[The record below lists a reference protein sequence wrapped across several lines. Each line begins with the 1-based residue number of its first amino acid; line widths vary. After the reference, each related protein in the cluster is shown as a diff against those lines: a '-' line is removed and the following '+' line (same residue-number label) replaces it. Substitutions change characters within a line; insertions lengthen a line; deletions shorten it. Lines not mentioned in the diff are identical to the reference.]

1 MLSRRR
7 VLLASTAL
15 LGPPWTALAAASASV
30 LQLRVEY
37 TATSLIGP
45 DERAVRGHLWR
56 TRTALRHDGKQQS
69 RSLTVIARLDRNLCW
84 LVMAE
89 PRIAIETDLS
99 ALDLPLEVLNGDG
112 GMRQVREGREQVN
125 GLDTVRVR
133 VEHRA
138 GSGSSFTGH
147 VWATDQGVVAR
158 IAGEGAS
165 RGRRGRTLVNFR
177 DVRIGRLDPDLFEVP
192 RGIPLVRVKG
202 SDLPALLEGMAAA
215 GQIGQRR

>member
-1 MLSRRR
+1 MLSRRQ

-15 LGPPWTALAAASASV
+15 LGSPWTAVAAASASV

-45 DERAVRGHLWR
+45 DERAVRGQLWR
-56 TRTALRHDGKQQS
+56 TRTALRHDGKQLG
-69 RSLTVIARLDRNLCW
+69 RALTVIARLDRNLCW
-84 LVMAE
+84 LVTAE

-165 RGRRGRTLVNFR
+165 RGRRGRTLMNFR
-177 DVRIGRLDPDLFEVP
+177 DVRIGRLDPERFELP
-192 RGIPLVRVKG
+192 RGVQLVRVEG
-202 SDLPALLEGMAAA
+202 SALPALLEGMAAA
-215 GQIGQRR
+215 GQIGPRR